1 MADEDKTPETEEK
14 TPDSIQEEVE
24 TAASEEGAGDTSTVD
39 TPDEAPGPRRGRS
52 RRGEG
57 SRGAAGGARAQ
68 GAPCAPPRR
77 QGARRAR
84 AGDP

>member
-39 TPDEAPGPRRGRS
+39 TPEEAPAPAAAAPAAA
-52 RRGEG
+52 G

-68 GAPCAPPRR
+68 GAPCAPPGR
-77 QGARRAR
+77 QEACRAR
-84 AGDP
+84 AGHP

>member
-39 TPDEAPGPRRGRS
+39 TPEEASGSRRRRSGRS
-52 RRGEG
+52 G
-57 SRGAAGGARAQ
+57 
-68 GAPCAPPRR
+68 
-77 QGARRAR
+77 
-84 AGDP
+84 

>member
-39 TPDEAPGPRRGRS
+39 TPEEAPAPAAAAAEAAPR
-52 RRGEG
+52 
-57 SRGAAGGARAQ
+57 
-68 GAPCAPPRR
+68 
-77 QGARRAR
+77 
-84 AGDP
+84 